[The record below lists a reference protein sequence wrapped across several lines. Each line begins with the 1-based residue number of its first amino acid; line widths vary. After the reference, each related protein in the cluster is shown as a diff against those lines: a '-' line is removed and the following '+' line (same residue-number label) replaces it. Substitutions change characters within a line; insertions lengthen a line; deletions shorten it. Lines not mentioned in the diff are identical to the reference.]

1 MGSFLEKYNDP
12 KKLDPFARAN
22 SVRACSDGP
31 PPPPLLD
38 RVDST
43 EGNSSVL
50 RKKLARLAR

>member
-31 PPPPLLD
+31 PPPPPL
-38 RVDST
+38 T
-43 EGNSSVL
+43 EWTRL
-50 RKKLARLAR
+50 RGIPRR